1 MGAMRLVVQG
11 TIARRKVTWDGGN
24 PSKLY
29 DAYLRELAHL
39 DRLHKDPERKAIAA
53 HLEKWQT
60 VNDWRHKL
68 DVWGGNEVEFRA
80 ADILGIDLTVFKHA
94 GAVAERSVLR
104 LLLALLEGQREDLV
118 SALAQNLDTDIVIQN
133 MDIACR

>member
-1 MGAMRLVVQG
+1 
-11 TIARRKVTWDGGN
+11 
-24 PSKLY
+24 
-29 DAYLRELAHL
+29 
-39 DRLHKDPERKAIAA
+39 
-53 HLEKWQT
+53 LEKWQT
-60 VNDWRHKL
+60 VNDWRRKL
-68 DVWGGNEVEFRA
+68 DVWGGNDVEFRA

-133 MDIACR
+133 MDIACRYAWKATYVATLGGWRMSDPVVRACVDDPVT